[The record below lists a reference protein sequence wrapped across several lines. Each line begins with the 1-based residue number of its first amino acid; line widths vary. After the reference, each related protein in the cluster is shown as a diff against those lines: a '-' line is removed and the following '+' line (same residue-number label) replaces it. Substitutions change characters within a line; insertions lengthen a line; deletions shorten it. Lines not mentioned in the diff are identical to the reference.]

1 MITNDRKSLPLTRMR
16 QPRRSLKALAI
27 VLATLAL
34 LWPAGLVQAAAPA
47 PATEPGYDDP
57 PLELTPVT
65 VEDLRARIAPPEQPA
80 PLSIPTSLLGKIVFK
95 SGLPSEYLEETF
107 FVLDPA
113 NGDLWEFS
121 ESWPHECGETREA
134 FSANR
139 QYRAFL
145 AGEWMEVAR
154 YEYED
159 GDASADHAM
168 QLQLK
173 YYDRA
178 FGAVKTLSHFGAR
191 GLGPNPNSNGD
202 GDEFEWAAYGH
213 VWDAAW
219 SPTGDLI
226 AFVSNETTNEDIY
239 VVTKDQWPPR
249 QLTRNDWA
257 WDKHPSW
264 SPDGQQ
270 IVFESNRDGQHRL
283 WLMNADGSNQRPL
296 TDPILAAHAP
306 VWIKYVGADGCP

>member
-1 MITNDRKSLPLTRMR
+1 MESQNQDLRISSRRGQRRVSL
-16 QPRRSLKALAI
+16 AA
-27 VLATLAL
+27 VAAL
-34 LWPAGLVQAAAPA
+34 LAVLTVLCSSSLAQAAPGAPGA
-47 PATEPGYDDP
+47 EQEYDEP
-57 PLELTPVT
+57 PLEMAPTT
-65 VEDLRARIAPPEQPA
+65 VEKIRDRMAPQVQPA
-80 PLSIPTSLLGKIVFK
+80 PHSIPANLRGKIVFK
-95 SGLPSEYLEETF
+95 SDLPSEYSEFTW

-113 NGDLWEFS
+113 TGDLWELS
-121 ESWPHECGETREA
+121 ESWPHECAEQREA

-139 QYRAFL
+139 QYHAFL
-145 AGEWMEVAR
+145 AGEWMEVGG
-154 YEYED
+154 YED
-159 GDASADHAM
+159 EFGEWVPDQAR

-178 FGAVKTLSHFGAR
+178 FDAAKTLSHFGAR
-191 GLGPNPNSNGD
+191 GYGPNPYSNGY
-202 GDEFEWAAYGH
+202 GDEFDWAEYGH

-226 AFVSNETTNEDIY
+226 AFVSNETENDDIY
-239 VVTKDQWPPR
+239 VVAKDQWPPR

-306 VWIKYVGADGCP
+306 VWVKYVGADGCP

>member
-1 MITNDRKSLPLTRMR
+1 MESQNQDLRISSRRGQRLVSL
-16 QPRRSLKALAI
+16 AA
-27 VLATLAL
+27 VAAL
-34 LWPAGLVQAAAPA
+34 LAVLTMLGFGSLAQAAPDAPGA
-47 PATEPGYDDP
+47 EQEYDEP
-57 PLELTPVT
+57 PLEMAPTT
-65 VEDLRARIAPPEQPA
+65 VEKIRDRMAPPDQPA
-80 PLSIPTSLLGKIVFK
+80 PRSIPANLRGKIVFK

-107 FVLDPA
+107 FVLDPVT
-113 NGDLWEFS
+113 GDLWELS
-121 ESWPHECGETREA
+121 ESWPHQCAEQREA

-139 QYRAFL
+139 QYHAFL

-154 YEYED
+154 YEYGD
-159 GDASADHAM
+159 GDVWVDRAL

-173 YYDRA
+173 YYDSA
-178 FGAVKTLSHFGAR
+178 FGAAKTLSHFGAR
-191 GLGPNPNSNGD
+191 GSGPYD
-202 GDEFEWAAYGH
+202 WFDQYDWAAYGH

-226 AFVSNETTNEDIY
+226 AFVSNETANEDIY
-239 VVTKDQWPPR
+239 VVAKDQWPPR

-270 IVFESNRDGQHRL
+270 IVFESNRDGQQRL

-296 TDPILAAHAP
+296 TDPILGAYAP
-306 VWIKYVGADGCP
+306 VWVKYVGADGCP